1 MKINSRAFIIYLM
14 SHIKVIDALNSYLCP
29 DGFTITPQMISDALR
44 RDWDSKYTRTHFEHG
59 REHRRFLI
67 EHCEGGC
74 NFNQPVFYSVI
85 ADRNRRIIRVE
96 MKSYNYYKDC
106 TEIN

>member
-14 SHIKVIDALNSYLCP
+14 SHIKVIDALNSYLCR

-44 RDWDSKYTRTHFEHG
+44 RDWDSKYTRPYFEHG
-59 REHRRFLI
+59 REHRYFLI

-74 NFNQPVFYSVI
+74 NFKQPVFYAVA
-85 ADRNRRIIRVE
+85 ADRNRRIIRVF
-96 MKSYNYYKDC
+96 MKSYKYHNDC
-106 TEIN
+106 TEIS